1 MSTSK
6 RNQTTTGW
14 AISSQPLSLH
24 ESSYLL
30 NKSTA
35 LAQWC
40 QKYEY
45 LQKMQGHLAK
55 EVKYGSASEAPTQCA
70 AMRYIGIFDIF
81 YLPAITCDRRT
92 RNNTLITFQ
101 SCKVLTHSVKKD
113 LFSLVQCSWKAFK
126 THESNTWA
134 ACVVSLTCT
143 ESNTHTL
150 MAPCVFATQCCFWSV
165 WLSVFISV
173 GYSLLT
179 QSQSTLHI
187 VTNH

>member
-1 MSTSK
+1 MSSVGWVCPNNHRKWIDNSQNQSRTLGTLNGDVFTYCCEYWKTTENDRLESLSTNLWLTKRTEIKSLLVSTCK

-14 AISSQPLSLH
+14 AISSQTLSLH

-70 AMRYIGIFDIF
+70 AMRYVGIFDIF
-81 YLPAITCDRRT
+81 YLPCHNLRQK
-92 RNNTLITFQ
+92 N
-101 SCKVLTHSVKKD
+101 KK
-113 LFSLVQCSWKAFK
+113 
-126 THESNTWA
+126 
-134 ACVVSLTCT
+134 
-143 ESNTHTL
+143 
-150 MAPCVFATQCCFWSV
+150 
-165 WLSVFISV
+165 
-173 GYSLLT
+173 
-179 QSQSTLHI
+179 
-187 VTNH
+187 